1 MLSTLIPCFKA
12 NPLLGLIC
20 ISNPFGILTLIL
32 VGINALPPVKIKI
45 DNFKVDHDKKL
56 IVLNDL
62 KTTSTRLDEFMDSSF
77 IKFHYYRQFAFYGY
91 LLYSLMARDGDYKI
105 QANVYVLNKQTG
117 SYKSFQIN
125 KKLVS
130 RGFDEFQGL
139 IKRIGFH
146 ESYGYDTLREDI

>member
-1 MLSTLIPCFKA
+1 MLCSSSMVKWK
-12 NPLLGLIC
+12 NWKEEK
-20 ISNPFGILTLIL
+20 S
-32 VGINALPPVKIKI
+32 INLPVKIKI

-91 LLYSLMARDGDYKI
+91 LLYNLMARDGDYKI